1 MYVIISFIDGHLDNF
16 SFFTMTNNSA
26 ENIIHIIRYLREILL
41 LSKVWNKL
49 KNKIKYRNRD
59 KMFS

>member
-1 MYVIISFIDGHLDNF
+1 
-16 SFFTMTNNSA
+16 MTNNSA